1 MRLLKENVIGVVV
14 DIQERLFPHINE
26 HEQLEKNTK
35 ILVQGLKA
43 LEAPFLITEQY
54 KKGLGDTIEGIETLV
69 KDDAHFEKMAF
80 SCCDDPK
87 FMEALETST
96 KRTVV
101 LAGMETHICMLQT
114 AIDLRERGY
123 TPVIVEDCVSS
134 RTPENKAIAIERM
147 RQEGV
152 IVTSYESILFEL
164 CRVAGSDAFKTIS
177 KLVK

>member
-26 HEQLEKNTK
+26 HEQLDKNTQ
-35 ILVQGLKA
+35 ILIQGLKA
-43 LEAPFLITEQY
+43 LGVPLLVTEQY
-54 KKGLGDTIEGIETLV
+54 KKGLGETIGGIANLV
-69 KDDAHFEKMAF
+69 KDDPHFEKMAF
-80 SCCDDPK
+80 SCCDEPS

-96 KRTVV
+96 KRVV
-101 LAGMETHICMLQT
+101 ILAGMETHICMLQT
-114 AIDLRERGY
+114 AVDLKERGF

-134 RTPENKAIAIERM
+134 RTANNKRIAMERF
-147 RQEGV
+147 RNEG
-152 IVTSYESILFEL
+152 IIITSYESVLFEL

>member
-1 MRLLKENVIGVVV
+1 MRLLKENTIGVVV
-14 DIQERLFPHINE
+14 DIQERLFPHIDG
-26 HEQLEKNTK
+26 HAQLEANTK

-43 LEAPFLITEQY
+43 LNVPFLVTEQY
-54 KKGLGDTIEGIETLV
+54 KKGLGETVEGIKALV
-69 KDDAHFEKMAF
+69 QDDPHFEKMAF

-96 KRTVV
+96 KRTVI

-114 AIDLRERGY
+114 AIDLKERGF

-134 RTPENKAIAIERM
+134 RTAANKQIAMKRFK
-147 RQEGV
+147 QEGV

-164 CRVAGSDAFKTIS
+164 CRVAGSDAFKIIS

>member
-14 DIQERLFPHINE
+14 DIQERLFPHIND

-43 LEAPFLITEQY
+43 LDVPVLVTEQY
-54 KKGLGDTIEGIETLV
+54 KKGLGNTIEGIEALV
-69 KDDAHFEKMAF
+69 KDDPHFEKMAF
-80 SCCDDPK
+80 SCCGEPS
-87 FMEALETST
+87 FMEAIETSS
-96 KRTVV
+96 KRVV
-101 LAGMETHICMLQT
+101 ILAGMEAHICMLQT
-114 AIDLRERGY
+114 AIDLKERGF

-134 RTPENKAIAIERM
+134 RTEANKNIALKRF
-147 RQEGV
+147 RHEGV
-152 IVTSYESILFEL
+152 IITSYESILFEL

>member
-26 HEQLEKNTK
+26 HEQLENNTK

-43 LEAPFLITEQY
+43 LEVPFLVTEQY
-54 KKGLGDTIEGIETLV
+54 KKGLGDTIEGIETFV
-69 KDDAHFEKMAF
+69 KEDPHFEKMAF

-96 KRTVV
+96 KRTVI

-114 AIDLRERGY
+114 AIDLRERGF

-134 RTPENKAIAIERM
+134 RTTENKRIALERL
-147 RQEGV
+147 RHEGV
-152 IVTSYESILFEL
+152 IVSSYESILFEL
-164 CRVAGSDAFKTIS
+164 CRIAGSDAFKTIS